1 MRYAHAR
8 YVKSLFTN
16 IKEQYKMF
24 EINLLFKK
32 NYELYAKITQEFLGL
47 RMRSVQ
53 GILFLYEQ

>member
-1 MRYAHAR
+1 MPKISHYNAFYFMRYAHAR

-32 NYELYAKITQEFLGL
+32 ITNFTQK
-47 RMRSVQ
+47 
-53 GILFLYEQ
+53 